1 MAQANVIA
9 KVSSLSGEAF
19 ARDSSGNLRRL
30 QPGDVIREGET
41 VVAGNGAEVVL
52 TLADGRS
59 LVVSERQSVTVDA
72 EVAAEVKPD
81 ASDSALAQKNGFEK
95 IAAALQ
101 DGEDLDALLDAEA
114 PAAGETGPGN
124 EGHSF
129 VEFLRIVEAVDP
141 QSYSFGTGDRG
152 VLNTVEGA
160 PLMPRAD
167 AEAIVVYGPVTV
179 DSP

>member
-9 KVSSLSGEAF
+9 KVSSLTGEAF
-19 ARDSSGNLRRL
+19 ARDASGNLRRL
-30 QPGDVIREGET
+30 QSGDVIREGET

-95 IAAALQ
+95 IAAA
-101 DGEDLDALLDAEA
+101 
-114 PAAGETGPGN
+114 
-124 EGHSF
+124 
-129 VEFLRIVEAVDP
+129 
-141 QSYSFGTGDRG
+141 
-152 VLNTVEGA
+152 
-160 PLMPRAD
+160 
-167 AEAIVVYGPVTV
+167 
-179 DSP
+179 